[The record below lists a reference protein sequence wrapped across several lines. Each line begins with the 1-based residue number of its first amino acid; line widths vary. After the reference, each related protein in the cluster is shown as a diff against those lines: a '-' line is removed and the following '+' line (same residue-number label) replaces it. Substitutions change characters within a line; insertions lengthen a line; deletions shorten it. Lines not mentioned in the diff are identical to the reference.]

1 MRAIAA
7 VIVFVVAM
15 IRLVSPVL
23 AESPADQCA
32 RLGTDDTLR
41 PIPSS
46 LTPDVNRLFHAR
58 MSTQVAT
65 DTTVYRCAEG
75 RMLICSW
82 GANLPCGKANTS
94 RTSRGATEWC
104 GQNPDVGF
112 VPAFATGHD
121 TIYEWR
127 CQGRVA
133 IPARQTS
140 TVDSRGFIAMYWKP
154 VP

>member
-1 MRAIAA
+1 VLVAAAISFA
-7 VIVFVVAM
+7 
-15 IRLVSPVL
+15 SPGFP
-23 AESPADQCA
+23 ESPAALCV

-41 PIPSS
+41 PIPGS

-58 MSTQVAT
+58 MSARVAVG
-65 DTTVYRCAEG
+65 TTVYRCEEG
-75 RMLICSW
+75 RVLVCSW

-94 RTSRGATEWC
+94 RTVPGATDWC
-104 GQNPDVGF
+104 RQNPDAAF
-112 VPAFATGHD
+112 IPAFATGHD

-127 CQGRVA
+127 CHGSVA

-154 VP
+154 LK